1 MSINGID
8 AASISLLFRLLLTA
22 FWNRS
27 NLLVFSAFFLHFII
41 DKLFSR
47 KESKEYNELGD
58 DGLTNYI
65 LLIYPTSLHIIQ

>member
-8 AASISLLFRLLLTA
+8 VASISSLFRLLLTA
-22 FWNRS
+22 FWNCS

-41 DKLFSR
+41 GKLFSR

-58 DGLTNYI
+58 DGSTNYI
-65 LLIYPTSLHIIQ
+65 LLIYQTSLHIIQ